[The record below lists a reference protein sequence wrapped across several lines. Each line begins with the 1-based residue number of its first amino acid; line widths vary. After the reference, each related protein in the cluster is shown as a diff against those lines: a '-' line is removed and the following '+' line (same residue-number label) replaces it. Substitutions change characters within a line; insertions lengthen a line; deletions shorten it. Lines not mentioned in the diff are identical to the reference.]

1 MANQFSRVNILRI
14 GKYCS
19 TNLIAA
25 TMLAFTVNA
34 WADDVNNH
42 LANVS
47 LTHPMTSMS
56 ELEFD
61 FSQTPDFHYSALANP
76 TRLVVNLKN
85 TDLTAKIAP
94 IVWDNTPVTKMLF
107 ERKDDNTLQVTL
119 NFSVLAPKLR
129 VQQIDSSLEHKLI
142 IDMDNIQGASNK
154 PSNQQTFENVNAELA
169 KQSTAQTDDV
179 NTEIDK
185 LIASKATISNAKP
198 STTAAVTTTTST
210 PPKTVITAAPSKTK
224 HDIVVV
230 IDPGHGGKDPGAEGQ
245 HGEREKD
252 VTLGISEQLYRILNQ
267 APGIHPILTRSGD
280 YYLTLRQRLDMA
292 RDANAD
298 VFIAVHADAYD
309 NPYSHGA
316 SVYALSLKGA
326 SSEAARWLA
335 EKENYSELG
344 GVDLN
349 GKGDMLRSV
358 LIDLSQTATIS
369 SSLVL
374 GQDILQDLGQLGA
387 LHHGDKVEQA
397 PFVVLKSPDIPS
409 VLVETGFISNPDEAK
424 HLENTAYEQAVAN
437 AIAEGLNQYFHE
449 SPQVLG

>member
-1 MANQFSRVNILRI
+1 MVVS
-14 GKYCS
+14 
-19 TNLIAA
+19 
-25 TMLAFTVNA
+25 MLAFTVNA
-34 WADDVNNH
+34 KADAVNNH
-42 LANVS
+42 LANVL
-47 LTHPMTSMS
+47 LTHPTTTMS

-61 FSQTPDFHYSALANP
+61 FSQTPDFHYSAFANP
-76 TRLVVNLKN
+76 TRLAINLKN
-85 TDLTAKIAP
+85 TDLTASIAP
-94 IVWDNTPVTKMLF
+94 ITWDNTPVTKMLF
-107 ERKDDNTLQVTL
+107 ERADDNTLQVTL

-142 IDMDNIQGASNK
+142 IDIDNIQDAANK
-154 PSNQQTFENVNAELA
+154 PSNQQTFANVNAELA

-179 NTEIDK
+179 NAEIDK
-185 LIASKATISNAKP
+185 LIASKATISTVKP
-198 STTAAVTTTTST
+198 STTSAETTTTST
-210 PPKTVITAAPSKTK
+210 PPKAVITASLSKTK

-252 VTLGISEQLYRILNQ
+252 VTLGISEQLYRMLSQ
-267 APGIHPILTRSGD
+267 EQGIHPVMTRSGD
-280 YYLTLRQRLDMA
+280 YYLTLRQRLDIA

-298 VFIAVHADAYD
+298 VFIAIHADAYD

-424 HLENTAYEQAVAN
+424 HLENSAYEQAVAY
-437 AIAEGLNQYFHE
+437 AIAEGLSHYFHD